1 MTRCMFA
8 TVSLLPSVLR
18 FVVNDLF
25 AVDCFTCKRKAT
37 QRPPRKPPP
46 RPRPEKQTGSESNS
60 HRASNQ
66 SYLTPFIYFN
76 SCFSKLIR
84 AWLLKL
90 NTKARGRPLRLA
102 FLIAAPGHWRPR
114 PPGRQR
120 HAGGAR
126 RPGGIKG
133 AGLNQHAPIDVQ
145 VLEALLPFS
154 DMAYTEV
161 GRLPAAN
168 RPRYAHH
175 SAVVCD

>member
-8 TVSLLPSVLR
+8 TVSLLPGVLR

-66 SYLTPFIYFN
+66 SSLTPFIYFN
-76 SCFSKLIR
+76 SCFSKLVR

-102 FLIAAPGHWRPR
+102 FLIAAPGALASAPSWPTAACWRCPTTR
-114 PPGRQR
+114 RNQR
-120 HAGGAR
+120 SRAESACPHR
-126 RPGGIKG
+126 RTG
-133 AGLNQHAPIDVQ
+133 AGSAAPIFRHG
-145 VLEALLPFS
+145 L
-154 DMAYTEV
+154 
-161 GRLPAAN
+161 
-168 RPRYAHH
+168 H
-175 SAVVCD
+175 